1 MSAELVEVKLFYSE
15 HEAQIAKSKLEAL
28 GIDAMIV
35 KDDAGG
41 MNPQLQITEGVRIL
55 VREDDAVVAS
65 EILEETNNI
74 DEYFPGD
81 VD

>member
-1 MSAELVEVKLFYSE
+1 MPHNLVEVKNFYNE
-15 HEAQIAKSKLEAL
+15 YEAQIAKSKLEAL

>member
-1 MSAELVEVKLFYSE
+1 MSTELVEVKYFYNE
-15 HEAQIAKSKLEAL
+15 YEAQIAKSKLEAL

-41 MNPQLQITEGVRIL
+41 MNPQLQLTEGVRIF
-55 VREDDAVVAS
+55 VRESDAVVAS

-74 DEYFPGD
+74 DEYFPGE